1 MTNQGAE
8 RIVQR
13 ILAEAR
19 TRAEAIVSEAKE
31 KAARMISEA
40 EKTAGSQQKRA
51 LERTHTQIEEQ
62 KQRILGAAQL
72 EIRKNLLKAK
82 QDIIEDVF
90 KRALHELSDLNQES
104 YFQLL
109 GKMLL
114 VAVEEGDE
122 TVILSPRDKQR
133 IPAEFWEEIN
143 RSLKKEGKKGALVP
157 AEETRDIPGGFILQA
172 KGVEI
177 NSSFSALLEM
187 HREELEP
194 AVAALLFES
203 E

>member
-1 MTNQGAE
+1 MTNQGAD

-13 ILAEAR
+13 IITEGR
-19 TRAEAIVSEAKE
+19 SRAEAIVSEAKQ
-31 KAARMISEA
+31 KAAQMISEA
-40 EKTAGSQQKRA
+40 EKTAASQRKRA
-51 LERTHTQIEEQ
+51 LERTRIQMEEQ

-72 EIRKNLLKAK
+72 EARKDLLKAK
-82 QDIIEDVF
+82 QDIIDDVF
-90 KRALHELSDLNQES
+90 KRALHELSNLDQDS

-109 GKMLL
+109 SKMLL
-114 VAVEEGDE
+114 ATAEKGDE

-133 IPAEFWEEIN
+133 IPAGFWEEIN
-143 RSLKKEGKKGALVP
+143 RSLKKAGKKGALAP
-157 AEETRDIPGGFILQA
+157 AEETRDIPGGVILQA
-172 KGVEI
+172 EGVEL

-194 AVAALLFES
+194 VVAALLFEG